1 MQQAN
6 ILKRM
11 IRARIPTSHG
21 KTEDCWIL
29 IVIFESSFG
38 STRSSDLPGFGMT
51 TTSSGVVV
59 VEASMVDVSVVD
71 VVVEVVML

>member
-51 TTSSGVVV
+51 TISSGVV

>member
-59 VEASMVDVSVVD
+59 EASMVDVSVVD